1 MNSPTVME
9 GTGRDEE
16 DDENGDSY
24 YDEDENCDFEYDGDD
39 HN

>member
-24 YDEDENCDFEYDGDD
+24 YDDD
-39 HN
+39 SAVKDNPAVL